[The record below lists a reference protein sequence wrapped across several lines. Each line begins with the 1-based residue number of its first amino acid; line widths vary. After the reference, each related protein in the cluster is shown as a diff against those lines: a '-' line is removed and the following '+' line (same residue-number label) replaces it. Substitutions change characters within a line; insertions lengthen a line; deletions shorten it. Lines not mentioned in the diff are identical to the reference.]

1 MCADLHQYRPNVDG
15 RGDLPVFD
23 LPSKRLPVETML
35 MKGSGQERR
44 VGGHDHDDGSLSFR
58 TVMQNTPPSNQKWGS
73 LAQGKADAHL

>member
-1 MCADLHQYRPNVDG
+1 
-15 RGDLPVFD
+15 
-23 LPSKRLPVETML
+23 